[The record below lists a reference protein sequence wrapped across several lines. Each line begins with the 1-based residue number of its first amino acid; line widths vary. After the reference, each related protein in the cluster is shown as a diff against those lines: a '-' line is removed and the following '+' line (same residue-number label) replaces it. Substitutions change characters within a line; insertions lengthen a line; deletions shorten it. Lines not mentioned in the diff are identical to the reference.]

1 MIMDKQIDNL
11 NMMLR
16 IFFWRLAANLTG
28 AAVQKQ
34 HMLRRAVWIAP
45 IVLAGLTAYFLGR
58 MFGTLLL
65 WTLAL

>member
-1 MIMDKQIDNL
+1 MENNFDNL

-28 AAVQKQ
+28 AAVQNQ
-34 HMLRRAVWIAP
+34 HTLRRAAWIAP
-45 IVLAGLTAYFLGR
+45 IVIAGIAAYFLGR
-58 MFGTLLL
+58 MFGTILL

>member
-1 MIMDKQIDNL
+1 MENNYDNL

-16 IFFWRLAANLTG
+16 IFFWRIAAGVTG
-28 AAVQKQ
+28 TAVQNQQK
-34 HMLRRAVWIAP
+34 LRRAIWIAP
-45 IVLAGLTAYFLGR
+45 ILLAGAAAYFLGR

>member
-1 MIMDKQIDNL
+1 MENNLVNL

-28 AAVQKQ
+28 VAVQNQNK
-34 HMLRRAVWIAP
+34 LRRAVWIAP
-45 IVLAGLTAYFLGR
+45 ILLAGVAAYFLGR

>member
-1 MIMDKQIDNL
+1 MDNNYDNL

-16 IFFWRLAANLTG
+16 IFFWRLAAGVTG
-28 AAVQKQ
+28 AAVQNQ
-34 HMLRRAVWIAP
+34 QMLRRAIWIAP
-45 IVLAGLTAYFLGR
+45 ILLAGAAAYFLGR

>member
-1 MIMDKQIDNL
+1 MDKTLDNL

-16 IFFWRLAANLTG
+16 IFFWRVAANLTG
-28 AAVQKQ
+28 AAVQNQ
-34 HMLRRAVWIAP
+34 QVLRRALWVAP
-45 IVLAGLTAYFLGR
+45 ILLAGLAAYFLGR

>member
-1 MIMDKQIDNL
+1 MDNNYDNL

-16 IFFWRLAANLTG
+16 IFFWRLAAGVTG
-28 AAVQKQ
+28 AAVQNQQK
-34 HMLRRAVWIAP
+34 LRRAIWIAP
-45 IVLAGLTAYFLGR
+45 ILLAGAAAYFLGR

>member
-1 MIMDKQIDNL
+1 MDNNYDNL

-16 IFFWRLAANLTG
+16 IFFWRLAAGVTG
-28 AAVQKQ
+28 AAVHNQQK
-34 HMLRRAVWIAP
+34 LRRAIWIAP
-45 IVLAGLTAYFLGR
+45 ILLAGAAAYFLGR